1 MIAARAVTAKTQEV
15 IAIPDLWFAA
25 CWNSG
30 GHEPPVMR
38 QLGLA
43 KSSDLIAMV
52 VRQGVDDGLANVE
65 CHEGLS
71 GIHGRTGS
79 GLMNAKTRRAF
90 LRTGFWRNR
99 SP

>member
-90 LRTGFWRNR
+90 LRTGFG
-99 SP
+99 